1 MSCKS
6 TTKNLNTQIICGN
19 ICIFEKIVVLLHPI
33 FKKFEIRNYKLNKAM
48 YIFLTI
54 LIVIAAILLTL
65 LVLVQNSKGGGLA
78 AGFASGNQVMGAPK
92 TADFLEKAT
101 WTLVALIVAFS
112 IAAVGFSKGQHESAE
127 EQSAIVVDEAPAA
140 PAPAA
145 ELPAE
150 PAE

>member
-1 MSCKS
+1 
-6 TTKNLNTQIICGN
+6 
-19 ICIFEKIVVLLHPI
+19 
-33 FKKFEIRNYKLNKAM
+33 M

-127 EQSAIVVDEAPAA
+127 EQAAIVVDEAPAA
-140 PAPAA
+140 PAPEA

>member
-1 MSCKS
+1 
-6 TTKNLNTQIICGN
+6 
-19 ICIFEKIVVLLHPI
+19 
-33 FKKFEIRNYKLNKAM
+33 M

-101 WTLVALIVAFS
+101 WTLVALIVVFS
-112 IAAVGFSKGQHESAE
+112 IAAVGFSRGQAE
-127 EQSAIVVDEAPAA
+127 AAADQSAIQVEQT
-140 PAPAA
+140 APAA

-150 PAE
+150 SAE

>member
-1 MSCKS
+1 
-6 TTKNLNTQIICGN
+6 
-19 ICIFEKIVVLLHPI
+19 
-33 FKKFEIRNYKLNKAM
+33 M

-54 LIVIAAILLTL
+54 LIVIAAVLLTL

-101 WTLVALIVAFS
+101 WTLVALIVVFA
-112 IAAVGFSKGQHESAE
+112 IAAVGFNKGQAE
-127 EQSAIVVDEAPAA
+127 MADEQSVIQVEQPA
-140 PAPAA
+140 APAA

-150 PAE
+150 SAE